1 MAADT
6 LSSASIVALDVMNPG
21 NAGGPIAILTSGE
34 GSQAD
39 VRDLSDFVTPT
50 ALGLANTGSK
60 YKILRVS
67 PEIKIKALTLV
78 ADGVLDS
85 STGLALD
92 VGAYYSDSTVDGTP
106 AALQGTAISVN
117 CFLAIG
123 AAFQS
128 SSTAD
133 VNALTAFSLPN
144 RNKRLWEA
152 LGLSANPGGNIDI
165 VVAVHTA
172 ATTAASH
179 NLGLRLAFAK

>member
-6 LSSASIVALDVMNPG
+6 LSSASITALDVMN
-21 NAGGPIAILTSGE
+21 AGTGPISAVTSGE
-34 GSQAD
+34 GAQSD
-39 VRDLSDFVTPT
+39 SRDLTDYVLPT

-60 YKILRVS
+60 YKVLRVS
-67 PEIKIKALTLV
+67 PEIKIKALTASV
-78 ADGVLDS
+78 DGALDS

-106 AALQGTAISVN
+106 VALQGTAISVN
-117 CFLAIG
+117 CFYAAG
-123 AAFQS
+123 TAFQS
-128 SSTAD
+128 SAVAD
-133 VNALTAFSLPN
+133 VNVLTAFSVVN

-179 NLGLRLAFAK
+179 NLGLRLAFSK